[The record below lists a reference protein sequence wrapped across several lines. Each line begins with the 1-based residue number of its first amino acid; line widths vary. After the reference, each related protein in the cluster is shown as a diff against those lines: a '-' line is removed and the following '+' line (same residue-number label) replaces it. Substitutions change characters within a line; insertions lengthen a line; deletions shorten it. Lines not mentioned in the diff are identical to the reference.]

1 MDVLKGNVKKI
12 YLRYLLAA
20 FGSSLIS
27 CIYGLVDMAVV
38 GQYYGPIGS
47 QAMAV
52 IAPIWNIIYSL
63 GLLIGIGGSVLFAVS
78 KGKKEFEKAN
88 DYFTAS
94 IFYGIVISILFL
106 IVFWLFEDKLLYIFG
121 AKDEEVLKLCKEYLL
136 PIKFLAPSFIFSQIT
151 AAYLRNDGKPLLAT
165 LAIVF
170 SGIFNV
176 AGDFIFVFVFKM
188 GMLGAGL
195 ATGIGSFV
203 SLIIMLVHFF
213 TKSNTLKFKWK
224 NTIFALFFSIAKNGF
239 SAFIV
244 DIAMGFLTM
253 IFNNLILKYLNSDAL
268 AVYAVIVNISTIVQ
282 CCGYGIGQ
290 ACQPILSTNFGSR
303 QYDRV
308 SLTLKYT
315 IVTSLIVG
323 LIWMGIAM
331 IFPNV
336 LIKIF
341 MSPTDSVLAI
351 APKIIRVYSIS
362 FLILPF
368 NVFSTYYFQA
378 LLKEKV
384 AIAIS
389 LGRGIVLSGIILVL
403 LAIVFGGDAMWWTMV
418 VTESLV
424 AIFAIILMIKTQKS
438 LK

>member
-1 MDVLKGNVKKI
+1 MNKLIKDYFPDTENIDLIVQFADDIVESIKELESRRPTVESGKLKIDEAGNC
-12 YLRYLLAA
+12 L
-20 FGSSLIS
+20 
-27 CIYGLVDMAVV
+27 
-38 GQYYGPIGS
+38 YYG
-47 QAMAV
+47 
-52 IAPIWNIIYSL
+52 
-63 GLLIGIGGSVLFAVS
+63 
-78 KGKKEFEKAN
+78 
-88 DYFTAS
+88 D
-94 IFYGIVISILFL
+94 
-106 IVFWLFEDKLLYIFG
+106 D
-121 AKDEEVLKLCKEYLL
+121 
-136 PIKFLAPSFIFSQIT
+136 
-151 AAYLRNDGKPLLAT
+151 
-165 LAIVF
+165 
-170 SGIFNV
+170 
-176 AGDFIFVFVFKM
+176 
-188 GMLGAGL
+188 
-195 ATGIGSFV
+195 
-203 SLIIMLVHFF
+203 
-213 TKSNTLKFKWK
+213 
-224 NTIFALFFSIAKNGF
+224 
-239 SAFIV
+239 
-244 DIAMGFLTM
+244 
-253 IFNNLILKYLNSDAL
+253 
-268 AVYAVIVNISTIVQ
+268 AVIVNISTIVQ

-290 ACQPILSTNFGSR
+290 AGQPILSTNFGSR